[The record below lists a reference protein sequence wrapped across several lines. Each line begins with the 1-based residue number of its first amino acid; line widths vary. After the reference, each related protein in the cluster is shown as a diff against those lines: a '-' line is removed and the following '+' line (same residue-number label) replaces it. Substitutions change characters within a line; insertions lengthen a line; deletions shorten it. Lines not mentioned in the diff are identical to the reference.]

1 LLTCGHFSIL
11 NGFAGTQIDIGRTLF
26 ATVLPVRAIFNQLDI
41 IDRAYLSTS
50 STPITRRHTRLR
62 RGELIPLLWSDIDLQ
77 AKTIDVNKSVE
88 IINGKSV
95 QKDGEASIR
104 TIDIPQQLVDFLSF
118 ERKKDGITPA
128 TETLW
133 LCAR

>member
-1 LLTCGHFSIL
+1 MMY
-11 NGFAGTQIDIGRTLF
+11 AG
-26 ATVLPVRAIFNQLDI
+26 
-41 IDRAYLSTS
+41 
-50 STPITRRHTRLR
+50 LR

-95 QKDGEASIR
+95 QKDGEAKTEASIR
-104 TIDIPQQLVDFLSF
+104 IIDIPQQLVDFLSF

-128 TETLW
+128 TESTLVMRSIKGKMLSESGW
-133 LCAR
+133 NRMWNAYWNVLNLKYGNFEQYNKFSSRN